1 LDNSQP
7 NKYLPSLGQEIV
19 PFDAPSNE
27 NRNLKSYIFSIPF
40 SKNGKSIAATSPR
53 GGVLHDYNTVN
64 KKLMYIVDIPDVC
77 GVAANDSG

>member
-27 NRNLKSYIFSIPF
+27 NRNLKSYTFSLPF

-64 KKLMYIVDIPDVC
+64 KKLMYIPDVC